1 MTSDTHEGGK
11 FHGVRSSE
19 TTVER
24 RGDVSRVFAGIWWLL
39 VLRGVA
45 GIVLGL
51 IAMFA
56 PTDTILALLLFL
68 GIYLIADGAF
78 GLVAAILA
86 GRRQERW
93 GLLIAESLLN
103 ILVGAI
109 LLLEPG
115 IGLVVF
121 MLLLAAWAIVTGALM
136 IGTAMNHKR
145 DGQGWLVGGGL
156 VSVVFGILLAVAP
169 VIGAVVLTW
178 WLGVYALMFGAALT
192 AFGLR
197 LRAIAAP

>member
-1 MTSDTHEGGK
+1 MTSDIHGN
-11 FHGVRSSE
+11 FHG
-19 TTVER
+19 TVER
-24 RGDVSRVFAGIWWLL
+24 RGEVTRVFAGIWWLM

-45 GIVLGL
+45 AIALGL

-56 PTDTILALLLFL
+56 PTDTVLALLLFL
-68 GIYLIADGAF
+68 GIYLIVDGAF
-78 GLVAAILA
+78 GLVSSVMA

-93 GLLIAESLLN
+93 GLLIAESLFN

-121 MLLLAAWAIVTGALM
+121 MLLLAAWAIVTGGLM

-145 DGQGWLVGGGL
+145 DGKGWLVGGGL
-156 VSVVFGILLAVAP
+156 ISVVFGILLAVAP

-178 WLGVYALMFGAALT
+178 WLGVYALMFGVALVV
-192 AFGLR
+192 FGIR
-197 LRAIAAP
+197 LRSITA